1 MKTLDN
7 LGIKCGTDK
16 SSLIHNYLVKYEKY
30 LPFNKNDNIKI
41 LEIGVLNG
49 ESICLW
55 KEYFPN
61 ANIVGIDIDETC
73 KRFESKNVI
82 IEIGSQY
89 DGDFLK
95 KIIEKHGEFDMILDD
110 GSHMNEHVIFSFKN
124 LFSSVKSN
132 GVYIVEDCST
142 SYWSHYGGERFGKN
156 TIMEYFKGLSD
167 EVNFFGEL
175 TENFHN
181 LHARRED
188 ILIEQFKIKGY
199 NYVGTEIESLN
210 FMNGIILITKR

>member
-73 KRFESKNVI
+73 KRFESENVI

-132 GVYIVEDCST
+132 GVYIVEDCCT